1 MKRIILPFIF
11 ALFSISGFSQAKLQV
26 SYADFQAWAK
36 QVKIAG
42 YPFIESEQDGAD
54 YSTMF
59 GSGPTKAFQLRAL
72 DIKRF
77 GEYKMTNKE
86 AAVYTLNGYKAV
98 YFNFGGATMLAIELP
113 QAQLA
118 LTYAMSGKVAKA
130 TMEDLALKS
139 NLQSLKTSSFTA
151 NTTGVKWP
159 EVIPADLRLAG
170 VESIESQGSDGTYKD
185 VIEVKV
191 KMSPTLVTSVEAIL
205 KKYNGEL
212 SLTQTPKV
220 DFLCGAA
227 ESIGQLKADIKNGE
241 SVTFMYYIK

>member
-1 MKRIILPFIF
+1 MKTLIIAFWVLT
-11 ALFSISGFSQAKLQV
+11 ATSLSAQSKLQV
-26 SYADFQAWAK
+26 SYSDFQVWAK
-36 QVKIAG
+36 QLKIAG

-54 YSTMF
+54 YSAMF

-72 DIKRF
+72 DIERF

-98 YFNFGGATMLAIELP
+98 YFNFGGATMLVVELP

-118 LTYAMSGKVAKA
+118 LTYAMNGKIAKA
-130 TMEDLALKS
+130 TMEDLVLKS
-139 NLQSLKTSSFTA
+139 NLQNLKTSSFTA
-151 NTTGVKWP
+151 NAPGVKWP
-159 EVIPADLRLAG
+159 EVIPADLRITG
-170 VESIESQGSDGTYKD
+170 VESITSQGSDGTYKD
-185 VIEVKV
+185 VIEVQAR
-191 KMSPTLVTSVEAIL
+191 MSLALVASVEAIL

-227 ESIGQLKADIKNGE
+227 ESIEQLKTDIKNGE